1 MQKRDETKHAI
12 IFKTNVRP
20 DGLREQHLFQVHG
33 GGLGQKWFNMPYEE
47 EHQRAKGVSC
57 GFDWARVWE
66 KRSN

>member
-47 EHQRAKGVSC
+47 EH
-57 GFDWARVWE
+57 
-66 KRSN
+66 